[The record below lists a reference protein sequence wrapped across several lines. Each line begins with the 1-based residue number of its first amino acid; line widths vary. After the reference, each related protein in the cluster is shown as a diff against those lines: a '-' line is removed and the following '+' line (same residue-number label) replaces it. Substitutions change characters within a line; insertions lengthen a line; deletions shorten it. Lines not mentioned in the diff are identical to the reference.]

1 MPTVTSELGTGVEPA
16 CTVLQTAALPL
27 GYPSMTKHRRERC
40 IVAGTGFEPVTSG
53 L

>member
-1 MPTVTSELGTGVEPA
+1 MPTVASELGTGVEPA
-16 CTVLQTAALPL
+16 CTVLQTVALPL
-27 GYPSMTKHRRERC
+27 GYPSMLNRRTNRL